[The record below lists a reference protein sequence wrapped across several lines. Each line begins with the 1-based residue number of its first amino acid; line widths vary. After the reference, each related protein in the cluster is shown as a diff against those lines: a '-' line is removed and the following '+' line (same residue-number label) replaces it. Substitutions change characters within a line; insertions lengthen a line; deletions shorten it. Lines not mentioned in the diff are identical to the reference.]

1 MISFFLFVVWL
12 ASLIMMFV
20 NFHWLWLVIFIILT
34 IYFLIKIGGGGG
46 FADGI
51 GDGIDSFFD

>member
-1 MISFFLFVVWL
+1 MTNFFLFLVWL

-20 NFHWLWLVIFIILT
+20 NFHWIWLIIFIILT
-34 IYFLIKIGGGGG
+34 IYFIFRIGGGGL
-46 FADGI
+46 ADGI